1 VSYVDDV
8 RAGVRSPEEQAIL
21 REEVVEAL
29 ARLTPKQRE
38 AVLLTVALGLTQE
51 EAGRAAGVTHS
62 AISQRLKQASREETG
77 QT

>member
-29 ARLTPKQRE
+29 ARLTPQQRE
-38 AVLLTVALGLTQE
+38 AVLLKHALGLTQE
-51 EAGRAAGVTHS
+51 EAGRAAGVTQG
-62 AISQRLKQASREETG
+62 AIARRLKRASREETG